1 MRLLV
6 VLGLWVAVFIGVG
19 VVASEWREDPTFAY
33 IVAGAGFVYFLP
45 TSIGF
50 IRKHRY
56 RWMILL
62 ANLFVGWTG
71 LGLLALFAWSVWPK
85 NTPLNPPLEHSL
97 MAPLGDGS
105 DEAPLAK
112 EKGSPWLAVVGIAG
126 VIVVLAA
133 LGWGWTQFRAGQS
146 VQHEATVP
154 VQAAE
159 APPMPEA
166 SAPASEPPTTLTLG
180 VVRDDVL
187 DAGAGCVATNVAGES
202 VFVTDF
208 EAAAVAFNGGTTML
222 TTTGEQQGVETY
234 ADAANEVRVSL
245 TRTGEPVEAGEESS
259 AWPAI
264 LTLSALGR
272 ETTLAVTLTC
282 GS

>member
-85 NTPLNPPLEHSL
+85 NTPLNPPLDHSL

-105 DEAPLAK
+105 DEAPLATQ
-112 EKGSPWLAVVGIAG
+112 KGNPWPTVIGLAAV
-126 VIVVLAA
+126 VVLAA
-133 LGWGWTQFRAGQS
+133 IGFGWTQFQGRQTT
-146 VQHEATVP
+146 QHEAVEP
-154 VQAAE
+154 VEVVE
-159 APPMPEA
+159 ASPTPEA

-180 VVRDDVL
+180 VVRYDVL

-222 TTTGEQQGVETY
+222 AKTGEQQDVETY

-245 TRTGEPVEAGEESS
+245 TRTGEPVEAGAESS
-259 AWPAI
+259 AWPAL
-264 LTLSALGR
+264 LTLSAMGR